1 MDEAHWMR
9 PTAGK
14 LEALQGYESN
24 EKSIERIF
32 VPHTGAPCRRRSR
45 PSAGRVLRFS
55 GERSAGMSEPLG
67 ILNLAIGL
75 SGLMLCLLGILQ
87 VLAGTRADK
96 RTVRYF
102 LLSYSTLFL
111 FAGANLAG

>member
-1 MDEAHWMR
+1 
-9 PTAGK
+9 
-14 LEALQGYESN
+14 
-24 EKSIERIF
+24 
-32 VPHTGAPCRRRSR
+32 
-45 PSAGRVLRFS
+45 
-55 GERSAGMSEPLG
+55 MSEPLG

-87 VLAGTRADK
+87 VLAGTRADR

-111 FAGANLAG
+111 FAGANLA